1 MKNKNFLF
9 LSPLLIAFFSVITY
23 WIGYNQHKKN
33 NDVFIKWEAIDK
45 KIGLKKIYDY
55 EKLLYILSTIEE
67 KYVDSVSTK
76 NLLELSIKNIL
87 KNLDPHSQYMP
98 YETSKA
104 STEILDGHFGGV
116 GIRFMIIRDSLVVI
130 NAIKGGP
137 SYIAGIKKRDRIIEV
152 NGKNIASIGLKN
164 ADVLKLLKGEIES
177 SVSLTIFSPETNT
190 KKEIKINRGII
201 PLNSISAS
209 LLLNSKI
216 GYIKLTSFSN
226 KSEIEIIQAIES
238 LKKDGMEKLI
248 LDLRFNGGGYLHAA
262 QGVANQFLDKN
273 QLIVYTEGV
282 NSQKKEFYANEDG
295 VFKDGE
301 LVVLVNSLSAS
312 ASEIV
317 CGALQDHKRAQI
329 MGRRTFGKGLVQEP
343 ITLSDKSEFRI
354 TTSRYYTPSG
364 KCIQKP
370 YGKNVNY
377 DNDIYQRMDN
387 GELTTNVFLK
397 DSTKNKQYGEGGI
410 IPDIFIPIDT
420 STSTISFNEFLYTP
434 TLRDFCFDYYEKN
447 QEKDYSVFDNI
458 TNYNKNFFV
467 NDKMVQSL
475 LLNTETIKMENLSK
489 GEIEEL
495 KWRIKGEI
503 ASYYFND
510 NSKYLIYSFEDLD
523 ISTAIK
529 HISNTK

>member
-87 KNLDPHSQYMP
+87 KDLDPHSQYMP

-137 SYIAGIKKRDRIIEV
+137 SYMAGIKKRDRIIEV

-177 SVSLTIFSPETNT
+177 SVSLTIFSPENNT

-238 LKKDGMEKLI
+238 LKK
-248 LDLRFNGGGYLHAA
+248 RRNGKTY
-262 QGVANQFLDKN
+262 
-273 QLIVYTEGV
+273 
-282 NSQKKEFYANEDG
+282 
-295 VFKDGE
+295 
-301 LVVLVNSLSAS
+301 
-312 ASEIV
+312 
-317 CGALQDHKRAQI
+317 
-329 MGRRTFGKGLVQEP
+329 
-343 ITLSDKSEFRI
+343 FR
-354 TTSRYYTPSG
+354 
-364 KCIQKP
+364 
-370 YGKNVNY
+370 
-377 DNDIYQRMDN
+377 
-387 GELTTNVFLK
+387 LK
-397 DSTKNKQYGEGGI
+397 
-410 IPDIFIPIDT
+410 
-420 STSTISFNEFLYTP
+420 
-434 TLRDFCFDYYEKN
+434 
-447 QEKDYSVFDNI
+447 V
-458 TNYNKNFFV
+458 
-467 NDKMVQSL
+467 
-475 LLNTETIKMENLSK
+475 
-489 GEIEEL
+489 
-495 KWRIKGEI
+495 
-503 ASYYFND
+503 
-510 NSKYLIYSFEDLD
+510 
-523 ISTAIK
+523 
-529 HISNTK
+529 